1 MLQDDGSAMKQDAEV
16 LLMLRERAKGRTQE
30 QAAARAGM
38 SVRTVRVY
46 ERRANLPSQL
56 KQPRTYRSRPN
67 PFADDWPWIA
77 KLLEDDPALQ
87 GQTLFGLVRTATLV
101 AIRRGSCARC
111 SGTSP
116 PGGRSTDPIM
126 R

>member
-1 MLQDDGSAMKQDAEV
+1 MKQDAEV

-38 SVRTVRVY
+38 SVRTARAY
-46 ERRANLPSQL
+46 ERRARLPSQL

-77 KLLEDDPALQ
+77 QLLKDDKTRLAPPCKCMCS
-87 GQTLFGLVRTATLV
+87 ATMKNAGACRLDLPPE
-101 AIRRGSCARC
+101 ARG
-111 SGTSP
+111 
-116 PGGRSTDPIM
+116 
-126 R
+126 